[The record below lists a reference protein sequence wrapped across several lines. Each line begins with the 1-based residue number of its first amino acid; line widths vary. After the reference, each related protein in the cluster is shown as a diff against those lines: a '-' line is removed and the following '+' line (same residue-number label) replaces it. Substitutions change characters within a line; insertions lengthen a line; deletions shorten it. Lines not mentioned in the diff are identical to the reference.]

1 MEMGMP
7 TVQEQHKKLALFA
20 GNWAGEEKMYPSP
33 WDPEGG
39 MALGKMVSKID
50 LDGFFL
56 IQDYI
61 QERGGQV
68 SFRGHGIL
76 GWDGQIDKY
85 TMHWFDSM
93 GMPAH
98 EPALG
103 AWDGNTLRFEHTT
116 PMGQQRY
123 LFISEGPSRYSFKME
138 NSQDGKSWTT
148 FMEGHYNKK

>member
-7 TVQEQHKKLALFA
+7 TVQEQHKKLQAFS
-20 GNWAGEEKMYPSP
+20 GTWVGEEKMYPSP

-39 MALGKMVSKID
+39 MAVGKMNSRID

-56 IQDYI
+56 IQEYI

-68 SFRGHGIL
+68 SFRGHGVL
-76 GWDGQIDKY
+76 GWNGQTNKY
-85 TMHWFDSM
+85 SLHWFDSM
-93 GMPAH
+93 GTPTH

-103 AWDGNTLRFEHTT
+103 TWTGNTLLYEHTT

-123 LFISEGPSRYSFKME
+123 HFISESPTRYTFKME
-138 NSQDGKSWTT
+138 NSKDGKNWATL
-148 FMEGHYNKK
+148 MEGHYSKK